1 MKEIKA
7 YLRVYSQDQLVSKT
21 ICQALKPEVEFKP
34 SSKRSRA
41 DIHCSEN
48 TVVLELHARDL
59 NALRAMINAYLYLLH
74 VTIASIE
81 SVRRISLG

>member
-7 YLRVYSQDQLVSKT
+7 YLKVYSQDQLVSKT

-34 SSKRSRA
+34 SSERSRA
-41 DIHCSEN
+41 NIHCSED